1 MISYL
6 AMGTLSSELGPIVT
20 RLGDMPRVYADANVP
35 QGLVAFMRHVLHWD
49 VYFVLEHPDMRRARD
64 DEHFRCAREMRRTL
78 VTLDRDFTD
87 DRRFPPEESGGVVV
101 LTAPDERRFEH
112 VLRRVDEHLLR
123 AAAADGVVPG
133 LPLAG
138 RKVYAHTNWP

>member
-1 MISYL
+1 
-6 AMGTLSSELGPIVT
+6 
-20 RLGDMPRVYADANVP
+20 
-35 QGLVAFMRHVLHWD
+35 
-49 VYFVLEHPDMRRARD
+49 
-64 DEHFRCAREMRRTL
+64 MRRTL

-101 LTAPDERRFEH
+101 LTAPDARRFEH

-138 RKVYAHTNWP
+138 RKVNAHTNWP